1 MTRDLCAICGERVGD
16 RRCPGLDRSLC
27 STCCGAHRG
36 RSVRC
41 PPDCAYGRVAEE
53 RLRERRAR
61 KLERA
66 WVLWYRELASSGE
79 EGIWPHVEL
88 LAEALAALVR
98 DGGGTDAEVE
108 GALRHL
114 DRALSPVVLVP
125 TPPPPLGRALAEE
138 GLLPLV
144 QEGKL
149 DGEGLRKAVQAFVAW
164 LAAYQAPD
172 EPLKFVRGLL
182 GLFPPLPPEPAGLI
196 VRPPGTA

>member
-1 MTRDLCAICGERVGD
+1 
-16 RRCPGLDRSLC
+16 
-27 STCCGAHRG
+27 
-36 RSVRC
+36 
-41 PPDCAYGRVAEE
+41 
-53 RLRERRAR
+53 
-61 KLERA
+61 
-66 WVLWYRELASSGE
+66 ASSGE